1 MPPPLRPACPPNLPT
16 KPAFWG
22 FCRDQF
28 VAEHPQPL
36 NVGLHIA
43 GSVAGPVAG
52 TVFLPVAPASPM
64 PWLALLY
71 PAVHAAPGL
80 LGRRLFERNAV
91 VGD

>member
-1 MPPPLRPACPPNLPT
+1 M
-16 KPAFWG
+16 
-22 FCRDQF
+22 
-28 VAEHPQPL
+28 
-36 NVGLHIA
+36 GLHIA